1 MSRPQNLKSISE
13 LRSIGQSDDVW
24 RNKANIEGFIKQLQD
39 NPNDDGS
46 LENLCKCLVYYGLPS
61 QPYVLNHLKHID
73 PKRFTIA
80 YQDAL
85 SEIQVTLINPLNTD
99 DIIEISEE
107 NLTDKI
113 DYNQHG
119 ILLIKSPQMTYKTQ
133 SIKKWINTLPPTTRI
148 ILISHRRQL
157 VNQTCEELGLTNYQ
171 DITEDKEMSSID
183 KGVVL
188 RTTPRLATSWHS
200 LYKTLQTKIGNET
213 LNMPLYDVVLFDESD
228 QVFRDF
234 YTSDLGRADKSVTD
248 MIMRTIVF
256 HSDITI
262 GLDADMSD
270 TTRLTLLDYKGDS
283 TVRIYANNFPIFT
296 GCHFTFLSEQNRV
309 YDKAKEFIDDGE
321 ILFITTEHKGKDT
334 STHPCAYTLHSYL
347 QSEGYVGIKID
358 SDNTGKR
365 LHKLIT
371 NTPNDI
377 IPKLIRG
384 EEVTYKDK
392 VIWKEGVKLQYLI
405 TTSILET
412 GWSCGQIGEEHS
424 FTKTLGVFPG
434 SPERIYTIHSIR
446 QAIRRARCVKDHYL
460 YVGGEKGIYKNLPE
474 IIEELDT
481 TGKWTEE
488 ANLLRNINWEDAT
501 ATDKIN
507 SLDFR
512 ALFVLRLSEMAK
524 TMRMPHLKLLLE
536 DFGGI
541 VHIDVEEAQYEAPKL
556 DKWERVKL
564 ENKAVDKIVNAL
576 EITSKVRG
584 EIAHNNTEETK
595 HIKAKYDVRKTFD
608 WFGVDTELD
617 ERPSIDRTMVKRWK
631 NGDIRD
637 CYKLRQIAEDLIEVR
652 EKIDELKETFIDS
665 KHETFKGEILD
676 RFYSAL
682 GVHKSEIFD
691 HNKKVLFEWNIPE
704 DTEDYFRNQAVIDAL
719 NYVLKGFVKSPRTE
733 SSEDGLD
740 LDTSEP
746 FSPLRYFAQLG
757 RRLDLEIQYIQP
769 YDKKLKEEIVTT
781 FGLSQNENIA
791 RWLENKCIE
800 IAKTKGLL
808 KGIYKATPK
817 KEKVATLLKR
827 DITDAEVLANR
838 DIFKPY
844 GIALLRYRN
853 PHLIV
858 NNFETYPIGIFSE
871 LTKYDIRDE
880 NYAETFG
887 LNSENGKHNTSSANP
902 EPIWEDLD

>member
-1 MSRPQNLKSISE
+1 MSRPENLKTINE
-13 LRSIGQSDDVW
+13 LRSIGHSDDVW
-24 RNKANIEGFIKQLQD
+24 RNKANIDGFIEKLKE

-46 LENLCKCLVYYGLPS
+46 LENLCKSLVYYGLPS
-61 QPYVLNHLKHID
+61 QPYLLNLKHID
-73 PKRFTIA
+73 PKRFTEA
-80 YQDAL
+80 YQDAIF
-85 SEIQVTLINPLNTD
+85 EIQVTLINPLNTD

-113 DYNQHG
+113 NYNQHG

-133 SIKKWINTLPPTTRI
+133 SIKKWINTLDPSTRI
-148 ILISHRRQL
+148 LLISHRRQL

-171 DITEDKEMSSID
+171 DITEDKEISSIE
-183 KGVVL
+183 KGVAL
-188 RTTPRLATSWHS
+188 RTTPRLAISWHS
-200 LYKTLQTKIGNET
+200 LYKTMQTKIGKDT
-213 LNMPLYDVVLFDESD
+213 LNLPLFDVVLFDESD

-234 YTSDLGRADKSVTD
+234 YTSDLGRADKSQTD
-248 MIMRTIVF
+248 FIMRTIVF
-256 HSDITI
+256 HSDIVI

-270 TTRLTLLDYKGDS
+270 ATRLTLLDYKGDS

-309 YDKAKEFIDDGE
+309 YDKAKEFIEDGE
-321 ILFITTEHKGKDT
+321 TLFITAEHKGKDT

-347 QSEGYVGIKID
+347 QSEGYVGVKID

-371 NTPNDI
+371 NTPNEI

-384 EEVTYKDK
+384 EEVKYNDK
-392 VIWKEGVKLQYLI
+392 VIWEEGKKLQYLI

-412 GWSCGQIGEEHS
+412 GWSCGQIGENDS
-424 FTKTLGVFPG
+424 FTKTIGVFPG

-446 QAIRRARCVKDHYL
+446 QAIRRARCVKDHFL
-460 YVGGEKGIYKNLPE
+460 YVGGEKGIYKNIPQ

-488 ANLLRNINWEDAT
+488 ANLLRKINWEEAT
-501 ATDKIN
+501 ATNEIN
-507 SLDFR
+507 SLDYR
-512 ALFVLRLSEMAK
+512 ALFMLRNSELAK

-536 DFGGI
+536 DFGGV
-541 VHIDVEEAQYEAPKL
+541 VHIDTEEAQYQAPKL
-556 DKWERVKL
+556 DKWERIKL
-564 ENKAVDKIVNAL
+564 EKRAVDRIVNAM

-584 EIAHNNTEETK
+584 EIAYNNTEETK

-608 WFGVDTELD
+608 WFGEDTELD
-617 ERPSIDRTMVKRWK
+617 ARPNIDETMVKRWR

-637 CYKLRQIAEDLIEVR
+637 CYKLRKIAEDLITVR
-652 EKIDELKETFIDS
+652 EKADELKEEFIDS

-676 RFYSAL
+676 RFYDAL
-682 GVHKSEIFD
+682 RVHKTEIYD
-691 HNKKVLFEWNIPE
+691 HNKKVLFEWNIPT
-704 DTEDYFRNQAVIDAL
+704 DTQEYFSNESVIDAL
-719 NYVLKGFVKSPRTE
+719 NHVLKGFVKKTQAKPN
-733 SSEDGLD
+733 EDGLD
-740 LDTSEP
+740 RDTFKP
-746 FSPLRYFAQLG
+746 FSPLHYFAQLG
-757 RRLDLEIQYIQP
+757 RRLDLDIQYVQA
-769 YDKKLKEEIVTT
+769 YDKKLKEEIVKR
-781 FGLSQNENIA
+781 FGLTEKDNVA

-800 IAKTKGLL
+800 KAKEMGLL

-817 KEKVATLLKR
+817 KEKVATLLQQN
-827 DITDAEVLANR
+827 ITDAEVLENK

-853 PHLIV
+853 SHLIV
-858 NNFETYPIGIFSE
+858 NNFETYPIGIFTE

-880 NYAETFG
+880 NYEETFG
-887 LNSENGKHNTSSANP
+887 LNSENGKHNPSSNNF
-902 EPIWEDLD
+902 EKIWEDFE